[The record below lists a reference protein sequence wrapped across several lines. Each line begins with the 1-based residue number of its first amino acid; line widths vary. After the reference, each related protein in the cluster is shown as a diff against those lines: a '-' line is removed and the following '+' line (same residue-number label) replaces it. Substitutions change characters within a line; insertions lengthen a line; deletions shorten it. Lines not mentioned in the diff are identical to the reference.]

1 MKAGAW
7 QGEEGKESSQRLVN
21 QPSTTAR
28 PGTFSARD
36 DTLPSSWWEK
46 GQASAIPR
54 WAVIFMAD
62 LFLSVLDLKPAAR
75 RKKARRLLGVQQI
88 LASGLVQLQ
97 R

>member
-46 GQASAIPR
+46 GHASAIPR

-62 LFLSVLDLKPAAR
+62 LFLSVLSKVSVLKLKFMLILVIFFSP
-75 RKKARRLLGVQQI
+75 RKLL
-88 LASGLVQLQ
+88 
-97 R
+97 